1 MATIEIVHRDTGEV
15 VESMDVSDQTE
26 RKIDRIVSGILINLD
41 HENYYTRLVD

>member
-15 VESMDVSDQTE
+15 VESMDVSDRTE
-26 RKIDRIVSGILINLD
+26 RQIDRIASGILINLD